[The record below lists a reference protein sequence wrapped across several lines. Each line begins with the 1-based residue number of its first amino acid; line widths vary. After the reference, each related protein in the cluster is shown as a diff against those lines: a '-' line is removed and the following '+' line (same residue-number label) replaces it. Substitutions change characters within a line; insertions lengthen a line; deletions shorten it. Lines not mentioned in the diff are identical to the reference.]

1 MEPADRLQQLIEAA
15 IRVFTAKGYRLA
27 QMDDIANEMGVSKG
41 TLYNYV
47 ESKEALF
54 FLIFDQGFGQRE
66 IGPKRKLPI
75 PTPPIA
81 ATLRRV
87 RERMLTASQLQ
98 LLESAL
104 ARDTVADPRAEL
116 EAIVREFYA
125 VIAEMRH
132 AGDLIERCAR
142 DVPQLAELFYVQGR
156 RSLIDLLSR
165 YLEKRIEGGYFAA
178 VPDVP
183 TSARFITESI
193 VWFARHRHNTPDSKM
208 ISDEA
213 ALTTTVHMLANA
225 LVPAA
230 ATRARQSESTRSRIR
245 STGRKR

>member
-1 MEPADRLQQLIEAA
+1 MEPADRIQQLIEAA
-15 IRVFTAKGYRLA
+15 VRVFTAKGYRRA
-27 QMDDIANEMGVSKG
+27 QMDDIAAEMGVSKG

-54 FLIFDQGFGQRE
+54 FLIFDQGFGKRA
-66 IGPKRKLPI
+66 IGPRRKLPI

-87 RERMLTASQLQ
+87 RERMLTATQVH

-104 ARDTVADPRAEL
+104 AKEAVAGPRAEL
-116 EAIVREFYA
+116 EAIIREFYT

-132 AGDLIERCAR
+132 AGDLIERCAP
-142 DVPQLAELFYVQGR
+142 DVPQLAELFYIQGR
-156 RSLIDLLSR
+156 RSLIDLFSR
-165 YLEKRIEGGYFAA
+165 YLRKRIEGGYFAA

-183 TSARFITESI
+183 TTARFIIESV
-193 VWFARHRHNTPDSKM
+193 VWFARHRHNTPDSEM

-213 ALTTTVHMLANA
+213 ALATTVHMLANA
-225 LVPAA
+225 LVPPA
-230 ATRARQSESTRSRIR
+230 
-245 STGRKR
+245 GRKR